1 MKCAVKASYSEGS
14 RIPNLTSSGHDYGPR
29 DPKRGRKGCSERG
42 LGCGDCEGLGVTAAV
57 GVWGS
62 FIRQHLHMRML

>member
-1 MKCAVKASYSEGS
+1 MITGHAAPEGEE
-14 RIPNLTSSGHDYGPR
+14 
-29 DPKRGRKGCSERG
+29 RGVQRGGGG
-42 LGCGDCEGLGVTAAV
+42 LGCGGCEGLGVTAAV